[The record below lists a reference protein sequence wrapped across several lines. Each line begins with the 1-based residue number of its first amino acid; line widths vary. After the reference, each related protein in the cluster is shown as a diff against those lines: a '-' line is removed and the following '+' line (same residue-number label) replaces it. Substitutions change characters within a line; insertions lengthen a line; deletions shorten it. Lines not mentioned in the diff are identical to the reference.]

1 MLQLPLRW
9 RDSNLVSSTIKGLV
23 CSNRVE
29 NGRSECDSHHVRE
42 DVMEATYKAAI
53 TSMTKNM
60 NRVIDVVTEGAML
73 SMQPKNAEKLAAVER
88 DIVYTQEQALAL
100 HKKKVAHQ
108 ISEDEYTAA
117 IQRCGKRM
125 EELEA
130 QQKDLQAAENR
141 FNEVKAWLDAFRQC
155 VTNDAISTND
165 TVLMKALVERII
177 VWDDHIEVV
186 FKCGGSIEQKYVR

>member
-1 MLQLPLRW
+1 M
-9 RDSNLVSSTIKGLV
+9 
-23 CSNRVE
+23 E

-73 SMQPKNAEKLAAVER
+73 SMQPKNAEKLAVVER
-88 DIVYTQEQALAL
+88 DIVDTQEQALAL

-165 TVLMKALVERII
+165 TVLMKAIVERII